1 MKHTSIPVL
10 DTPCEFINITPV
22 NPLISKC
29 QIKVCYVGDQPNR
42 NRSIISK
49 DVAKELANSIP
60 GSPIVGYYNENIGD
74 FEEHNR
80 IIEISGGKI
89 KLKSSTR
96 PYGFVD
102 LGAKVW
108 FQKFVDD
115 GAIEREY
122 LMTEGYLWTG
132 QFPEAKRIIENGNNQ
147 SMELSQEFLDAYWTK
162 DNNGKPK
169 FFIINEAIISKL
181 CILGEEEEPCFEGAS
196 ITQPIIQFSYDNEF
210 KEQLFSMMTELKELI
225 KEGGAPVFTA
235 FAVEIG
241 DALWSAM
248 YDFLEKN
255 FPRDLHEGESANCH
269 RCSKY
274 SIEGIYEDGTQKFVV
289 LRARDEEPIKLYRMN
304 FVYDDNGLVADSN
317 FIEVKKDYIPISNN
331 GPVFSLEAIEAYEQK
346 RYKTV
351 DNSQQENNN
360 KIEFPMEGQINFKKS
375 EDNKKEDGE
384 EEKCPDCGKPL
395 SECTCKKE
403 DKKTKYSLE
412 DIPEYIELQ
421 TKYSTLET
429 DFNALNE
436 ANKQLQEKVEALTQ
450 FKLEMDRK
458 EKQNMI
464 DSFYML
470 SDEDKKDVVENI
482 DTYSLDDIEGKLSII
497 CVRNKVN
504 FNLDNNN
511 ESDPTTYSLNGGGEG
526 DYTPAWIKSVQS
538 VAKDMNN

>member
-1 MKHTSIPVL
+1 MKHTSIPML

-74 FEEHNR
+74 FEEHNK

-132 QFPEAKRIIENGNNQ
+132 QFPEAKRIIEKGNNQ

-162 DNNGKPK
+162 DNNGKSK

-210 KEQLFSMMTELKELI
+210 KEQLFSMMNELKELI
-225 KEGGAPVFTA
+225 KEGGAPMFTT

-255 FPRDLHEGESANCH
+255 FPRDLREGESASCP

-274 SIEGIYEDGTQKFVV
+274 SIEGIYEEGTQKFAI

-304 FVYDDNGLVADSN
+304 FIYDDNGLVADSN
-317 FIEVKKDYIPISNN
+317 FVEVKKDYIPISNT
-331 GPVFSLEAIEAYEQK
+331 GPVFSLEAVEAYEQE
-346 RYKTV
+346 RYKTM
-351 DNSQQENNN
+351 DNSQQEDNS
-360 KIEFPMEGQINFKKS
+360 KKEDPIEGQTNFKKS
-375 EDNKKEDGE
+375 EDNKKEDE

-395 SECTCKKE
+395 NECTCKKE

-412 DIPEYIELQ
+412 DIPEYIELR
-421 TKYSTLET
+421 TKYFTLET

-504 FNLDNNN
+504 FNLDNDN
-511 ESDPTTYSLNGGGEG
+511 ESNPTTYSLNGGGEG

>member
-10 DTPCEFINITPV
+10 DMPCEFINVTPV

-42 NRSIISK
+42 NHSIITK

-60 GSPIVGYYNENIGD
+60 GSPIVGYYNEAIGD

-89 KLKSSTR
+89 KLKDTTR

-132 QFPEAKRIIENGNNQ
+132 QFPEAKRIIEEGNNQ
-147 SMELSQEFLDAYWTK
+147 SMELSKEFLNAYWTK

-225 KEGGAPVFTA
+225 KEGGAPVFTT

-255 FPRDLHEGESANCH
+255 FPRDLREGETADCY

-274 SIEGIYEDGTQKFVV
+274 GIEGIYEENSQKFAI
-289 LRARDEEPIKLYRMN
+289 LRERDSAPIKLYRMN
-304 FVYDDNGLVADSN
+304 FTYDDNGLVADSN
-317 FIEVKKDYIPISNN
+317 FVEVKKDYIPISNN
-331 GPVFSLEAIEAYEQK
+331 GPVFALEAVAAYEQE
-346 RYKTV
+346 RYKAV
-351 DNSQQENNN
+351 DNSEQNNN
-360 KIEFPMEGQINFKKS
+360 DKIDNPTEDKTNFKKS
-375 EDNKKEDGE
+375 EEDD

-395 SECTCKKE
+395 SECTCEKE
-403 DKKTKYSLE
+403 EKKTKYSLE
-412 DIPEYIELQ
+412 DIPEYVELK

-436 ANKQLQEKVEALTQ
+436 TNKQLQEQIETLTQ
-450 FKLEMDRK
+450 FKVEMDRK
-458 EKQNMI
+458 EKQSMI

-504 FNLDNNN
+504 FNLDDDNQS
-511 ESDPTTYSLNGGGEG
+511 EPTTYSLNGGGEG
-526 DYTPAWIKSVQS
+526 DYIPAWIKSVQS

>member
-42 NRSIISK
+42 NKSIITK

-60 GSPIVGYYNENIGD
+60 GSPIVGYYNEAIGD
-74 FEEHNR
+74 FEGHNK

-89 KLKSSTR
+89 KLKSTTR

-147 SMELSQEFLDAYWTK
+147 SMELSQEFLNAYWTK

-225 KEGGAPVFTA
+225 KEGGAPVFTT

-241 DALWSAM
+241 DVLWSAM

-255 FPRDLHEGESANCH
+255 FPRDLCEGETAGCY

-274 SIEGIYEDGTQKFVV
+274 SIEGIYEDGTQKFAI

-304 FVYDDNGLVADSN
+304 FVYDDNGLIADSN
-317 FIEVKKDYIPISNN
+317 FVEVKKDYVPVSDN
-331 GPVFSLEAIEAYEQK
+331 GPMFALDAVEAYEQE
-346 RYKTV
+346 RYKVV
-351 DNSQQENNN
+351 DNSQQEEDN
-360 KIEFPMEGQINFKKS
+360 KIENPIEGKTDFKKS
-375 EDNKKEDGE
+375 EED
-384 EEKCPDCGKPL
+384 KCLECGKPL
-395 SECTCKKE
+395 DECTCKK
-403 DKKTKYSLE
+403 KTEYSLE
-412 DIPEYIELQ
+412 DIPEYVELQ
-421 TKYSTLET
+421 TKYSTLEA
-429 DFNALNE
+429 DFNTLNE
-436 ANKQLQEKVEALTQ
+436 TNKDLKAQIETLTQ
-450 FKLEMDRK
+450 FKAEVDRK
-458 EKQNMI
+458 EKQAMI

-482 DTYSLDDIEGKLSII
+482 DSYSLDDIEGKLSII

-504 FNLDNNN
+504 FNLDNDN